1 MNESKQKKQ
10 SFGVLWG
17 YTKGYRRYLALGFL
31 LLLMELALSFISPLV
46 LSVTIDSV
54 LDTKP
59 LNTPWYFAWIIQL
72 CGGIGYIRQHLVIM
86 AVLTV
91 IMAALAGAL
100 AFVRPCVTGTAAFH
114 ISENLRNR
122 FYRHVGRLP
131 FSYLSAT
138 PTGDLIQRA
147 TSDIDTV
154 QRFMSGVLLELLRT
168 VFLLAVGFFIMAS
181 LNLPLTVLS
190 FAMTPVIVLDSFW
203 FIRRIDRIVERYE
216 GAESKVYTVIQ
227 ENLTGA
233 RVVRAFGR
241 ERFEQEKFVPHNETL
256 RGEHIALN
264 RILVRLWFTLDLL
277 SGIQIALIT
286 IAGVLFTVRG
296 SITLGQYTAFLSYVM
311 IFLFPVQNLGRVLG
325 NVSRTGV
332 AAGRLE
338 AVLREP
344 EEDYVEGG
352 LTPNLSG
359 DIVLDHVCFS
369 FGTERVL
376 DDLCLTIHGG
386 ETVAIL
392 GGTGSGKT
400 TLMYLLQRLYD
411 PDGGTITISGT
422 DIRSIDKSHLRR
434 RIGLIMQEPF
444 LFSRSI
450 RENLRIQNRDAG
462 DQAVENA
469 ARIANIHEDILSFDQ
484 GYDTLVGERGVTL
497 SGGQK
502 QRASIARTILGS
514 HDILIFDDALS
525 AVDTRTDQSIR
536 QALRERQTGTTT
548 ILISHRI
555 STLMEAN
562 RILVLEQG
570 RLVEQGSHQEL
581 MQLPNGIYRRVYEI
595 QTASVS

>member
-1 MNESKQKKQ
+1 MKEKNH
-10 SFGVLWG
+10 FTGLLWQ
-17 YTKGYRRYLALGFL
+17 YTKGYRRYMLLAFCL
-31 LLLMELALSFISPLV
+31 LLLELGLSFASPLV

-54 LDTKP
+54 LDAKP
-59 LNTPWYFAWIIQL
+59 LNAPGYFHWILSL
-72 CGGIGYIRQHLVIM
+72 CGGIEYIREHIIVM

-91 IMAALAGAL
+91 VMAALAGAL
-100 AFVRPCVTGTAAFH
+100 SFIRPCLTGSAAFH

-168 VFLLAVGFFIMAS
+168 VFLLAVGFLIMGS
-181 LNLPLTVLS
+181 LNLPLTLLS
-190 FAMTPVIVLDSFW
+190 FALTPAIVLDSFW

-216 GAESKVYTVIQ
+216 GQESKVYTVIQ

-241 ERFEQEKFVPHNETL
+241 ERFELEKLTENNEAL
-256 RGEHIALN
+256 REEHIALN

-286 IAGVLFTVRG
+286 IVGVVFTVRG

-311 IFLFPVQNLGRVLG
+311 IFLMPVQNFGRVLG
-325 NVSRTGV
+325 NISRTGV

-338 AVLREP
+338 AIMQEK
-344 EEDYVEGG
+344 EEDYVDGG
-352 LTPNLSG
+352 LMPPLSG
-359 DIVLDHVCFS
+359 DIVLDHVSFS
-369 FGTERVL
+369 FGSEKVL
-376 DDLCLTIHGG
+376 NDLSFTIHGG

-411 PDGGTITISGT
+411 PDSGTITIGGT
-422 DIRSIDKSHLRR
+422 DIRAIDKRHLRR
-434 RIGLIMQEPF
+434 RIGLMMQEPF

-450 RENLRIQNRDAG
+450 RENLSIQNPDAEEA
-462 DQAVENA
+462 DVERA
-469 ARIANIHEDILSFDQ
+469 AAIANIHEDILSFEA

-502 QRASIARTILGS
+502 QRVSIARTILGS

-536 QALRERQTGTTT
+536 QALRDRKAGTTT
-548 ILISHRI
+548 ILISHRV
-555 STLMEAN
+555 STLMEAD

-570 RLVEQGSHQEL
+570 SLAEQGSHQEL
-581 MQLPNGIYRRVYEI
+581 MQIPSGIYRRVFEI
-595 QTASVS
+595 QTAKDAS